1 MEAERYPMAD
11 DQRDF
16 EPAMDPAELYREDLY
31 TDRRVGTIRVLTP
44 VKTDGS
50 TDPARRVSYLGQ
62 AQIMT
67 NAGMLPI
74 SFEIDAVTLA
84 EAVEKFAP
92 AAKVAL
98 EETVRELQEIR
109 RQAASQLVIP
119 EPGTASA
126 ILGAGSG
133 APPRGKIHL

>member
-1 MEAERYPMAD
+1 MAD
-11 DQRDF
+11 ETKDF
-16 EPAMDPAELYREDLY
+16 EPNMEAGELYREELY

-44 VKTDGS
+44 IKTDGT
-50 TDPARRVSYLGQ
+50 TDSARRVSFVGQ

-67 NAGMLPI
+67 TAGMLPI
-74 SFEIDAVTLA
+74 TFEIEAANLA
-84 EAVEKFAP
+84 EAVQKFGP
-92 AAKVAL
+92 GAKVAL

-126 ILGAGSG
+126 ILGAGGS
-133 APPRGKIHL
+133 APPRGKIHY

>member
-1 MEAERYPMAD
+1 MAD
-11 DQRDF
+11 ESRDS
-16 EPAMDPAELYREDLY
+16 EPTMDGADLYREELI

-44 VKTDGS
+44 VKPDGS
-50 TDPARRVSYLGQ
+50 TDPARHVSYVGQ

-74 SFEIDAVTLA
+74 SFEIEAATLT
-84 EAVEKFAP
+84 EAVQKFGA
-92 AAKVAL
+92 AAKIAL

-126 ILGAGSG
+126 IL
-133 APPRGKIHL
+133 

>member
-1 MEAERYPMAD
+1 MAEET
-11 DQRDF
+11 RDF
-16 EPAMDPAELYREDLY
+16 EPAMDAADLYREELI

-44 VKTDGS
+44 IKADGS
-50 TDPARRVSYLGQ
+50 TDPARRVSYVGQ

-67 NAGMLPI
+67 TAGMLPI
-74 SFEIDAVTLA
+74 SFEIEAANLA
-84 EAVEKFAP
+84 EAVQKFGP

-98 EETVRELQEIR
+98 EDTVRELQEIR

-126 ILGAGSG
+126 ILGAGGG
-133 APPRGKIHL
+133 APPRGGKIHL

>member
-1 MEAERYPMAD
+1 MAD
-11 DQRDF
+11 DQREF
-16 EPAMDPAELYREDLY
+16 EPGMDVAELYREDLY
-31 TDRRVGTIRVLTP
+31 TDRKVGTIRVLTP
-44 VKTDGS
+44 VRSDGT
-50 TDPARRVSYLGQ
+50 TDPARHVSYVGQ

-74 SFEIDAVTLA
+74 SFEIEAATLG
-84 EAVEKFAP
+84 EAVAKFGA

-126 ILGAGSG
+126 ILGAGG
-133 APPRGKIHL
+133 NLPPRGGGKIHM

>member
-1 MEAERYPMAD
+1 MAD
-11 DQRDF
+11 EQHEF
-16 EPAMDPAELYREDLY
+16 EPSMDAAELCREDVY

-44 VKTDGS
+44 VLGDGS
-50 TDPARRVSYLGQ
+50 TDPARRVSYVGQ

-74 SFEIDAVTLA
+74 SFEIEATTLG
-84 EAVEKFAP
+84 EAVEKFGP
-92 AAKVAL
+92 AAKIAL
-98 EETVRELQEIR
+98 EDTVRELQEIR

-126 ILGAGSG
+126 ILGAGGG
-133 APPRGKIHL
+133 APRGKIHL

>member
-1 MEAERYPMAD
+1 MAD
-11 DQRDF
+11 DQREF
-16 EPAMDPAELYREDLY
+16 EPGMDVAELYREDLY
-31 TDRRVGTIRVLTP
+31 TDRKVGTIRVLTP
-44 VKTDGS
+44 VRTDGT
-50 TDPARRVSYLGQ
+50 TDPARRVSYVGQ

-74 SFEIDAVTLA
+74 SFEIEAATLG
-84 EAVEKFAP
+84 EAVAKFGA

-126 ILGAGSG
+126 ILGGG
-133 APPRGKIHL
+133 GNVPPPRGKIHL

>member
-1 MEAERYPMAD
+1 MAD
-11 DQRDF
+11 DPKDF
-16 EPAMDPAELYREDLY
+16 EPAMDAAELCREDLY

-44 VKTDGS
+44 VKADGS
-50 TDPARRVSYLGQ
+50 TDPARHVSYLGQ

-74 SFEIDAVTLA
+74 SFEIDAATLA
-84 EAVEKFAP
+84 EAVEKFGP
-92 AAKVAL
+92 AAKIAL